1 VYSPEIDRM
10 ADCVTPS
17 EEPGVPDEPLYLPS
31 LAHGL
36 PPVPPAD
43 LDPYLDAAAACFAR
57 HGIGRTSV
65 PDIAR
70 ELGISRTTVYRQVGT
85 VEQAARLLL
94 ARELHRF
101 LAQLPAVLAG
111 AIGPETVI
119 RLLVAVTLFAREH
132 PVLAKVL
139 ADEPELIGPFLTGE
153 LPELVRRVTAVAT
166 PLLERAMAAG
176 LVQRRDPAVLTEFLV
191 RVTLSLVLS
200 PPPGDLAGFLDQTV
214 LPALAR

>member
-1 VYSPEIDRM
+1 MNLAE
-10 ADCVTPS
+10 ATL
-17 EEPGVPDEPLYLPS
+17 PDEPLHLPS
-31 LAHGL
+31 IAQGL
-36 PPVPPAD
+36 PPVPPAE

-57 HGIGRTSV
+57 HGINRTSV

-101 LAQLPAVLAG
+101 LAHLPAVLAG
-111 AIGPETVI
+111 AVGPETVT
-119 RLLVAVTLFAREH
+119 RLLAAVVHFAREH

-153 LPELVRRVTAVAT
+153 LPDLVDRVSDIST
-166 PLLERAMAAG
+166 PLLERAMSAG
-176 LVQRRDPAVLTEFLV
+176 LVRRGDPAVLAEFLV
-191 RVTLSLVLS
+191 RITVSLVLA
-200 PPPGDLAGFLDQTV
+200 PPPGDVGQFLDQTV
-214 LPALAR
+214 LTVLAPA

>member
-1 VYSPEIDRM
+1 MTLAE
-10 ADCVTPS
+10 AAL
-17 EEPGVPDEPLYLPS
+17 PDEPLHLPS
-31 LAHGL
+31 IAQGL
-36 PPVPPAD
+36 PPAPPGD
-43 LDPYLDAAAACFAR
+43 LDPYLDAAATCFAR

-101 LAQLPAVLAG
+101 LDRLPAVLEG
-111 AIGPETVI
+111 AVGPETVT
-119 RLLVAVTLFAREH
+119 RLVAAVVHFAREH

-153 LPELVRRVTAVAT
+153 LPELVARVSAIAT
-166 PLLERAMAAG
+166 PLLERAMDSG
-176 LVQRRDPAVLTEFLV
+176 LIRHQDAVVLAEFLV
-191 RVTLSLVLS
+191 RTTVSLVLA
-200 PPPGDLAGFLDQTV
+200 PPPGDLGAFLDQTV
-214 LPALAR
+214 LALLAPA